1 MADGWPVGG
10 QNRKKESAKHM
21 KRVLKPTSYQTKKAA
36 DKVGL
41 NHHVQIN
48 IQKKLRT
55 LKGKIH
61 WEGDLEAMRKDFA
74 DDHH

>member
-1 MADGWPVGG
+1 
-10 QNRKKESAKHM
+10 M
-21 KRVLKPTSYQTKKAA
+21 KRVLKPSSYHAKKAA
-36 DKVGL
+36 KKVGL

-61 WEGDLEAMRKDFA
+61 WEGDLEAMRRDFA